1 MNVLQGSTFVPVQ
14 LNIFIEDLDKEIE
27 WTFSKFVSDTKLGES
42 IDLPEG
48 KKDLQLDL
56 DRLKKTKYWILH
68 SGHSYPM

>member
-42 IDLPEG
+42 TDLPEG
-48 KKDLQLDL
+48 KKDL
-56 DRLKKTKYWILH
+56 
-68 SGHSYPM
+68 